1 MHIVFRAL
9 TEKIEKKVID
19 NFEVCV
25 LNLQVGLRKIKVKKN
40 EKSSCFWYEV
50 SFRNY

>member
-9 TEKIEKKVID
+9 TGKIEQKVSD

-25 LNLQVGLRKIKVKKN
+25 LNLQVGLRKIKVKKI
-40 EKSSCFWYEV
+40 KKAHVFGMK
-50 SFRNY
+50 